1 MKLII
6 GILIFLVVILFSY
19 IFFIQSQIRT
29 MNKQLNKR
37 LKEKT
42 AQPINLNLFNNNLNE
57 LASNMN
63 RCFKAEENLRL
74 KAIKEEK
81 RFKEM
86 IANLSHDLRTPL
98 TAIKGY
104 QQLIK
109 KTGLE
114 DKQREKLEIAMK
126 HTEELGELIEHFFE
140 YSYYLNVEPKVNLE
154 ELNLT
159 NIVAECLVAS
169 INAFEDKGLSVEF
182 QETQPIFIVSDKE
195 LVNRIVQNLISN
207 CLKHSQGD
215 VKVKLIA
222 ENKTIISF
230 QNPIKNSSNIDPS
243 KLFDRFYTG
252 DKARSN
258 STGLGLSIVKLLAE
272 KMGGSA
278 EAYVKGD
285 ILDIRVKL

>member
-1 MKLII
+1 
-6 GILIFLVVILFSY
+6 
-19 IFFIQSQIRT
+19 

-37 LKEKT
+37 LKENT
-42 AQPINLNLFNNNLNE
+42 RQPINLNLFNNNLNE

-74 KAIKEEK
+74 KAIDEEK

-109 KTGLE
+109 KAGLE
-114 DKQREKLEIAMK
+114 DEQREKLEIAMK
-126 HTEELGELIEHFFE
+126 HTKDLGALIEHFFE

-159 NIVAECLVAS
+159 NIVTECLVAS
-169 INAFEDKGLSVEF
+169 INAFEEKGIEVEF
-182 QETQPIFIVSDKE
+182 QETHPIFITADKE
-195 LVNRIVQNLISN
+195 LVKRIVQNLISN
-207 CLKHSQGD
+207 CIKHSQGE

-222 ENKTIISF
+222 GNKTTISF
-230 QNPIKNSSNIDPS
+230 QNPIKESANIDPS

-272 KMGGSA
+272 KMGGST
-278 EAYVKGD
+278 EAYENGD
-285 ILDIRVKL
+285 MLDIRVSL